1 MAGSS
6 AYRKKRYRRRNR
18 RIIIFLLYVL
28 FVVLT
33 VMALAAAV
41 TIFFKIRE
49 VRIEGESRY
58 TPQQIIY
65 ASQIETGKNMFS
77 FNKFSA
83 IEGIFDECPYLDEIT
98 IRRRLPDVV
107 TIKIK
112 ECRAVAVI
120 RDRELGGSYVMDIN
134 GKLLEKLSY
143 GEIPEGVC
151 VITGV
156 SLEKAEVGKYSSF
169 LEKEKQKPLFLLL
182 NTAEKSDILKN
193 IGEIDITENYN
204 ITLQYDGR
212 FTVKLGTSEDLEK
225 KLRYMQVLVEEK
237 LGSGVRGTIDVS
249 DTQTAR
255 FLAE

>member
-18 RIIIFLLYVL
+18 RIIAFLLYVL

-33 VMALAAAV
+33 VAALAAAI
-41 TIFFKIRE
+41 TIFFKIHE

-58 TPQQIIY
+58 PAQKIIA
-65 ASQIETGKNMFS
+65 ASGIETGKNMFS
-77 FNKFSA
+77 FNKFAA
-83 IEGIFDECPYLDEIT
+83 IEGIFAECPYLDEIA
-98 IRRRLPDVV
+98 IRRRLPDLV

-112 ECRAVAVI
+112 ECSAVAVI
-120 RDRELGGSYVMDIN
+120 RDRETGGSYVMDIN
-134 GKLLEKLSY
+134 GKLLEKLGY
-143 GEIPEGVC
+143 GETAEGMC
-151 VITGV
+151 LITGV
-156 SLEKAEVGKYSSF
+156 SLDNAQEGAYSVF
-169 LEKEKQKPLFLLL
+169 LEQEKQKPLFLLL

-193 IGEIDITENYN
+193 IGEIDITENYD
-204 ITLQYDGR
+204 ITLRYDGR
-212 FTVKLGTSEDLEK
+212 FLVKLGTAEDIEK

-255 FLAE
+255 FLAD